1 MHAQQWAMLIQP
13 LEVVVFGLFAALVRD
28 IYKRRHP

>member
-1 MHAQQWAMLIQP
+1 MLIQP